1 MLNILSAMY
10 FTFYLFVSNFG
21 RYSPFMDMQGT
32 YKYVEYGTEPV
43 PVLFPTRRTLRSY
56 CTSPQPELHHRPVHQ
71 AARVWILCPPGME
84 AVEQELPRPL
94 RSGDDFVGLSP
105 TNRFAYCRV
114 CTVLY

>member
-1 MLNILSAMY
+1 
-10 FTFYLFVSNFG
+10 
-21 RYSPFMDMQGT
+21 
-32 YKYVEYGTEPV
+32 
-43 PVLFPTRRTLRSY
+43 
-56 CTSPQPELHHRPVHQ
+56 VHQ
-71 AARVWILCPPGME
+71 AARVWILRPPGME